1 MNKTV
6 NINLAGIFFHVD
18 EDAYKVLRN
27 YLDTIKMSFKNTE
40 GSLEIIADIEARIAE
55 LFSEL
60 LQSKAEVIS
69 LKEVEEVIAIMGQP
83 EDYLDEEA
91 LNEEQPSFDAQSNT
105 NINKKQWASN
115 SLIM

>member
-18 EDAYKVLRN
+18 EDAYKVLNN

-40 GSLEIIADIEARIAE
+40 GSSEIIADIEARIAE

-60 LQSKAEVIS
+60 LQSKARLFL
-69 LKEVEEVIAIMGQP
+69 LKK
-83 EDYLDEEA
+83 L
-91 LNEEQPSFDAQSNT
+91 
-105 NINKKQWASN
+105 KK
-115 SLIM
+115 